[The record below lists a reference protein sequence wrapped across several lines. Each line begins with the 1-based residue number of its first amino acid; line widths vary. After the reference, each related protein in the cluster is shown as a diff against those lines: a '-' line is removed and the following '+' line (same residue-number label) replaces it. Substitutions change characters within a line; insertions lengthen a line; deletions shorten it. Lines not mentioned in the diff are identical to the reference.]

1 MGKNTVEVL
10 CEHVIAGKCKNGD
23 CPAAKRN
30 TVGRSSCV
38 KTKNGMLGYKYQ
50 CNKQGDVFLLADR
63 IDNPNYLFS
72 IKKGTAN
79 W

>member
-1 MGKNTVEVL
+1 MSNVEVL
-10 CEHVIAGKCKNGD
+10 CEHVISGKCKGKD
-23 CPAAKRN
+23 CPASRRN
-30 TVGRSSCV
+30 TVGMASCV

-72 IKKGTAN
+72 IKKVKSE